1 MNRRR
6 DEADQSAGGPDE
18 DGQVIEA
25 IDPGAEPSTPHNE
38 ARRTILARR
47 ARFVTIALA
56 GAGLAVGS
64 PGCKDPE
71 PTVCLSEVE
80 VKTPPD
86 DSALPGPCLTAEVCL
101 EAPLP
106 EDGGAPPTGSAKSD
120 LDGPPDDDARP
131 DAGKPQPQICLSLTG
146 KPPQPC
152 LAPPQDKPQ
161 PCLARPPDKPAPT
174 I

>member
-1 MNRRR
+1 MSRGR
-6 DEADQSAGGPDE
+6 DEADKSAGGLDE
-18 DGQVIEA
+18 DRQIFGD
-25 IDPGAEPSTPHNE
+25 IDPRIEPSTTHDE

-101 EAPLP
+101 DAPRP

-120 LDGPPDDDARP
+120 LDGQLDDDAKP
-131 DAGKPQPQICLSLTG
+131 DAGKPQPRICLSL
-146 KPPQPC
+146 
-152 LAPPQDKPQ
+152 
-161 PCLARPPDKPAPT
+161 
-174 I
+174 